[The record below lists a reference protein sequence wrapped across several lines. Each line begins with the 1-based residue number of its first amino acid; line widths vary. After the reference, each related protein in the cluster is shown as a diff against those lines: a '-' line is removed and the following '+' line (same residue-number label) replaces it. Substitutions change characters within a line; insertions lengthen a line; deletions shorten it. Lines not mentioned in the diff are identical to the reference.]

1 MRKVL
6 FIAFTLLCFFN
17 LFGAVNALGP
27 TQCGVGDDGKIC
39 DLEVSRK
46 YVCLNSTCKKKEV
59 YDFFGETG
67 KAAENTQWSNKYF
80 IDHNM
85 LVENGRPI
93 VPSFVVNLNCSD
105 KPAPANLDPNNFEYT
120 VSLGEQHFKEASFG
134 QFTPKFRVYNYQ
146 RDGSTPSVF
155 PDSKNYVCSSGNHPY
170 NNNVYEIFKH
180 CRPNVG
186 VNGIEDGTINCS
198 VPEWKDEM
206 HSGSFQEMFLIKM
219 FEDHI
224 QTISNLEE
232 ISALKYNSTA
242 DGIPIYYIPAISL
255 LYAQNGGGQAQK
267 FINFSVSLEDAQG
280 NHNTVKIV
288 TSIGNTTYYHHLG
301 DVDGK
306 PWTFVHELAHG
317 RLLADY
323 YNSDTEVGRSHTF
336 SIMSTTGANDA
347 GLDFLLFHKF
357 MLGWIRNDNE
367 DNYLKRIEVSYST
380 SNVSI
385 EVKENGEMRNNECS
399 EIEGSYCVTFTH
411 SMPVT
416 ADNIFSKMFNSSES
430 VVIPSYQ
437 KHFMIYS
444 DYDPINLFKFPSPV
458 EIQPDSVIMGRILH
472 IEKETTTSGDL
483 VVGDAVRDRFPA
495 TIVNSSGINN
505 KSGLLIYRYNRAGRE
520 GLSFSNQN
528 SEYLPYF
535 DIIEPN
541 GLDTKSSFYLSA
553 TELYKYATG
562 DDLLWNLNGGIVTE
576 EDPLGPY
583 FDDAQNRINEINNIV
598 EADGYG
604 WIKGLY
610 PYLWDSS
617 LQQWVLDVDTS
628 LENDST
634 LWEKIILASRYSP
647 WVEMSNWEGNYY
659 RFNTNDYIDS
669 LSDRRKMMVDST
681 TSTLVGSLPSQKII
695 LKTADLTLYPLSGK
709 DIAVSIK
716 EFRKTNDGIN
726 VNFSYKVIFSDL
738 SFNSQKAEN
747 NLFYDTDQDGFCDTE
762 CINNTGAG
770 CIADFDITQL
780 IPRIIVKRNDE
791 DKNNDGMNDIITA
804 KSIRNAWDTDGYSGS
819 NICFGVDNCPEDYNK
834 HQLDSDGDGVGD
846 ICDAC
851 PYLDNSDNLN
861 IAKYRPEIDAN
872 GKLIDPDGIDS
883 DLDGVPDVC
892 DNCPNT
898 SNPRIG
904 VNPYQEIFLSPCD
917 AGTNC
922 EGGAY
927 SMSFTINGGKIYTN
941 GSKVLVPQIN
951 WSDYSSVYHYEN
963 VYSVFY
969 AWQPDND
976 LDGIGDACDYSG
988 GNGIDN
994 TDMKGTSTAR
1004 ILNVIPIS
1012 KDMTEEGGLI
1022 RYRENSLYKLTFL
1035 AAEWTEANS
1044 GVVEKLENT
1053 VHFCGM
1059 PQEEYVDLEGNV
1071 KWGQTGFCT
1080 TSKATV
1086 EGDFWF
1092 YKFMPNSDPVL
1103 FMGTEVEV
1111 PFGYSHGTDPAVGD
1125 QDSFPWTH
1133 IARTGS
1139 AGSAEGIAVEN
1150 VDEYRKPVTY
1160 RPSQKGARCIQ
1171 TPENS
1176 GTACLVDTYWNWRM
1190 DALDYMDCE
1199 SNDYSLCDQLIAD
1212 AVTDSGETEIFHHT
1226 LSAGAKGIEDNYL
1239 DEINGVQ
1246 SINPEYFHNKRKY
1259 ARSARK
1265 TFWDMEA
1272 GILITGLKV
1281 RPIDWTP
1288 IHVGSLQPF
1297 PGIRKINH
1305 WQVDG
1310 SKFRLIGKILPENS
1324 LAVTTGVF
1332 NTLYSVVYVDGNRIL
1347 RVNHEE
1353 NPSDWHDVTVIPGWP
1368 AELDVSSLDIAG
1380 SSLYVTGRDEEL
1392 PGSPFRIYR
1401 YDMNPAKMTFEVI
1414 AELSVPLLEP
1424 GIMEIGGKALIKGI
1438 NIVTQK
1444 LEFYEAG
1451 YNGAEKVGEIPV
1463 RYGCTVIAKDG
1474 LVYVTGGIDGNQ
1486 QPENNVLVSNDSGRN
1501 FSPFA
1506 DFEGENI
1513 DLTMSFVHFSGG
1525 KMYVVNPKENTD
1537 GIYRKVAE
1545 VDLSD
1550 GSFNISLKQIEGIT
1564 VEQSVDLNYCLNETG
1579 NLIKGGLEELGT
1591 CMPFTYPWYRSFATG
1606 STIYSVAG
1614 KGDRLYVGTNN
1625 SIKVYDI
1632 SDPEALVL
1640 KSTFSTGSRRVYD
1653 LEVVEGDIMYAATS
1667 GGIYK
1672 LNTVNPDTLAS
1683 LSFFATSYNYQYRIQ
1698 LYNDKLYVGD
1708 DNGINIR
1715 HKDTFTRLAYVN
1727 VGSVPDFAI
1736 TNGEIALYR
1745 SSFWSSGLHIRDV
1758 DTLNLKA
1765 YEYAE
1770 CYTGE
1775 LTTDHGAFYLSCDG
1789 YEYRFEG
1796 RPDTYFNYYPLD
1808 GDIREMQENH
1818 VYNGWTYIYDGSN
1831 VKLSTLNDVP
1841 SYCGNGVIEE
1851 GELCDGNSV
1860 ACTTI
1865 SSSYVSGT
1873 AYCNSTCNG
1882 YNESNCSTDGW

>member
-1 MRKVL
+1 MKKGL
-6 FIAFTLLCFFN
+6 LLFTLVFLFFQIVSEEYHPEMTPEVVSDIEIMFEEALFQSYQSGVPFKFPHPVGFTCTPVLRNIDTDLDGLDEQYN
-17 LFGAVNALGP
+17 LYSLSDCGGTNHVSTVKLQIGGNCTRWSTDAALETALSIMLDGNRPPSSNRTDWTPVHLSNSWTTVMTEQSPNPGFIKNMNDNGTIHAYYFPFHTMPGMWDIGTDWEPHWNKIVGYPYRSHSCNYTTAGIDYETNVKNCLKDEAILNEATFIFPDDTDVMNVTFDGCVDLSAGKSPVACPAVYGGIFDAIQPDYYNMEQKVKDAVFRGKPVLLRARTSVREPSDAVNSNNPLGLYDYIRYYPGWNLGDYLRNGIPAPPAVLRPDDEGVNGEYFNFDITHAITIVGYLENRCWDSNNNNLCDLPDEDINGDGRCTPRDCGTVDFTYLCGDNNHNGVCDGAEVCDPALSCVTDTDAVLHGTVFEMQ
-27 TQCGVGDDGKIC
+27 TQFDYFVIKDSVDQWWLNPGIPIFKIVAVPSSYNSVQDPGSTQRMIHGRTTGWTTGNYLSDAAAITYLFNRIEFGKMIGLNADGNPMFDRNDLYRFSDNDNDGIIDLMDNCPEHPNPDQLDTDGDGVGDAC
-39 DLEVSRK
+39 DNCPNISNSDQ
-46 YVCLNSTCKKKEV
+46 LNS
-59 YDFFGETG
+59 D
-67 KAAENTQWSNKYF
+67 
-80 IDHNM
+80 
-85 LVENGRPI
+85 
-93 VPSFVVNLNCSD
+93 
-105 KPAPANLDPNNFEYT
+105 
-120 VSLGEQHFKEASFG
+120 
-134 QFTPKFRVYNYQ
+134 
-146 RDGSTPSVF
+146 
-155 PDSKNYVCSSGNHPY
+155 
-170 NNNVYEIFKH
+170 
-180 CRPNVG
+180 
-186 VNGIEDGTINCS
+186 
-198 VPEWKDEM
+198 
-206 HSGSFQEMFLIKM
+206 
-219 FEDHI
+219 
-224 QTISNLEE
+224 
-232 ISALKYNSTA
+232 
-242 DGIPIYYIPAISL
+242 
-255 LYAQNGGGQAQK
+255 
-267 FINFSVSLEDAQG
+267 
-280 NHNTVKIV
+280 
-288 TSIGNTTYYHHLG
+288 
-301 DVDGK
+301 
-306 PWTFVHELAHG
+306 
-317 RLLADY
+317 
-323 YNSDTEVGRSHTF
+323 
-336 SIMSTTGANDA
+336 
-347 GLDFLLFHKF
+347 
-357 MLGWIRNDNE
+357 
-367 DNYLKRIEVSYST
+367 
-380 SNVSI
+380 
-385 EVKENGEMRNNECS
+385 
-399 EIEGSYCVTFTH
+399 
-411 SMPVT
+411 
-416 ADNIFSKMFNSSES
+416 
-430 VVIPSYQ
+430 
-437 KHFMIYS
+437 
-444 DYDPINLFKFPSPV
+444 
-458 EIQPDSVIMGRILH
+458 
-472 IEKETTTSGDL
+472 
-483 VVGDAVRDRFPA
+483 
-495 TIVNSSGINN
+495 
-505 KSGLLIYRYNRAGRE
+505 
-520 GLSFSNQN
+520 
-528 SEYLPYF
+528 
-535 DIIEPN
+535 
-541 GLDTKSSFYLSA
+541 
-553 TELYKYATG
+553 
-562 DDLLWNLNGGIVTE
+562 
-576 EDPLGPY
+576 
-583 FDDAQNRINEINNIV
+583 
-598 EADGYG
+598 
-604 WIKGLY
+604 
-610 PYLWDSS
+610 
-617 LQQWVLDVDTS
+617 
-628 LENDST
+628 
-634 LWEKIILASRYSP
+634 
-647 WVEMSNWEGNYY
+647 
-659 RFNTNDYIDS
+659 
-669 LSDRRKMMVDST
+669 
-681 TSTLVGSLPSQKII
+681 
-695 LKTADLTLYPLSGK
+695 
-709 DIAVSIK
+709 
-716 EFRKTNDGIN
+716 
-726 VNFSYKVIFSDL
+726 SDL
-738 SFNSQKAEN
+738 M
-747 NLFYDTDQDGFCDTE
+747 G
-762 CINNTGAG
+762 
-770 CIADFDITQL
+770 
-780 IPRIIVKRNDE
+780 
-791 DKNNDGMNDIITA
+791 
-804 KSIRNAWDTDGYSGS
+804 NA
-819 NICFGVDNCPEDYNK
+819 CDNCPEDYNK
-834 HQLDSDGDGVGD
+834 NQLDSDGDGVGD
-846 ICDAC
+846 VCDAC
-851 PYLDNSDNLN
+851 PYLDNSGNLN

-1044 GVVEKLENT
+1044 GVVEKLEDT

-1059 PQEEYVDLEGNV
+1059 PQEQYIDPQDGSIR
-1071 KWGQTGFCT
+1071 WGLTGYCT

-1160 RPSQKGARCIQ
+1160 RPSQKGARCMQ

-1190 DALDYMDCE
+1190 DALDYMRCE
-1199 SNDYSLCDQLIAD
+1199 LLGNPYSLCNQLIAD
-1212 AVTDSGETEIFHHT
+1212 AVTDPGETEVFHHT

-1401 YDMNPAKMTFEVI
+1401 FDMNPAKMTFEVI

-1474 LVYVTGGIDGNQ
+1474 LVYVTGGIDGDQ
-1486 QPENNVLVSNDSGRN
+1486 QPENNVLVSNDLGRN

-1614 KGDRLYVGTNN
+1614 KGERLYVGTNN

-1632 SDPEALVL
+1632 SDPEAFVL
-1640 KSTFSTGSRRVYD
+1640 KSTFSTGGRIVYD
-1653 LEVVEGDIMYAATS
+1653 LEVADDDVMYAATS

-1672 LNTVNPDTLAS
+1672 LDTANPDTLAS

-1715 HKDTFTRLAYVN
+1715 DKETFTRLAYVN
-1727 VGSVPDFAI
+1727 IDSVLDFAI
-1736 TNGEIALYR
+1736 ANGEIALYR
-1745 SSFWSSGLHIRDV
+1745 SSFWSAGLHIRDV
-1758 DTLNLKA
+1758 ETLNLKA

-1775 LTTDHGAFYLSCDG
+1775 LTADHGAFYLSCDG

-1818 VYNGWTYIYDGSN
+1818 VYNGWTYIPDGSN

-1841 SYCGNGVIEE
+1841 SYCGNGVVEP

-1873 AYCNSTCNG
+1873 AACNSTCDG
-1882 YNESNCSTDGW
+1882 YNESYCEEDGW